1 MTINEMAKEARN
13 ASISLAA
20 IDGVSKN
27 KALQCIASELVR
39 YKAQIQEANALDLQK
54 AKEEALDL
62 PLLKRLAFDED
73 KVMESVKGIE
83 SLCSL
88 DEPVGKVQM
97 KTELDEGLML
107 TRVSTPIGVIGVIF
121 ESRPDALVQIA
132 TLCLKSG
139 NAVLLKGGREAEHTN
154 RLLFEI
160 IKRATEDLGLPKG
173 WIGLVETREQVGEML
188 KMTKE
193 IDLLIPRG
201 SNAFVSYIMKNSD
214 IPVMGHADGICHTY
228 VDASA
233 DLEVAV
239 KVVVDSKTQ
248 YVSVCNALETLLV
261 HEKVAEAYL
270 PQLKAVLDTKK
281 VTLRGCEKVQ
291 QIIACEPATEED
303 WQTEYLDYTLSIK
316 VVATEDEAIG
326 HINQYG
332 SGHTDSIVATDAEAI
347 ERFMNLVDSGNVSCN
362 VSTRFS
368 DGFRYGFGAE
378 VGVSTSKIHARGPV
392 GLEGLLIYKY
402 QLRGNGHIVEDY
414 ATGKRHFTHKKIIH

>member
-20 IDGVSKN
+20 IDGVTKN

-201 SNAFVSYIMKNSD
+201 SNTFVSYIMKNSD

-239 KVVVDSKTQ
+239 KVVMDSKTQ